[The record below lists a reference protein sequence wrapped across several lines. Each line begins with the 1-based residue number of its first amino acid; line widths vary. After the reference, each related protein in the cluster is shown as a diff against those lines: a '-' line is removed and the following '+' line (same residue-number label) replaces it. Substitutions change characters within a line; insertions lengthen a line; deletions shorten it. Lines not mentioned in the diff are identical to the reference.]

1 MTRTTLLKHVR
12 SILAGRGLTPDADVK
27 EILNHQRRFF
37 RTRCVDAK
45 GRQYTFKVYLLR
57 VPTTRHDFQHEIA
70 FYHFTGQAHLAQ
82 FPRWVAGDR
91 NRAHPWI
98 LYKYINGDLFTTYL
112 RRRRNHVPP
121 KLIASLARMLA
132 QYSQLK
138 IPAATRRLL
147 HLNAHRASDF
157 TARFRLY
164 SRGKKG
170 QVLRQYLTEAEL
182 EAAARIIAFHQT
194 EKHTQRQLASLAR
207 RRSGLGISHGDLS
220 TNNLLVDGD
229 RFAVLDW
236 EHIQIASPAY
246 DVAEIWMKEFSRAP
260 WRNKLVKRVTTL
272 QPDPAAFANLFA
284 IETLLFCL
292 RDIILHDRI
301 IHRLHHRR
309 SKAIIRG
316 LLTYYVRTY
325 RASLRGFTAIMK
337 TS

>member
-12 SILAGRGLTPDADVK
+12 SILNARGLKPDADVK
-27 EILNHQRRFF
+27 EILSHQRRFF

-45 GRQYTFKVYLLR
+45 GKQYTFKVYLLT

-70 FYHFTGQAHLAQ
+70 FYHFAGQMRLTQ

-91 NRAHPWI
+91 NRKHPWI
-98 LYKYINGDLFTTYL
+98 IYSYISGDLFTSYL

-121 KLIASLARMLA
+121 KLIASLARMLV
-132 QYSQLK
+132 QYNQLR

-164 SRGKKG
+164 SRGKNG
-170 QVLRQYLTEAEL
+170 SILRQYLTEAEL

-194 EKHTQRQLASLAR
+194 EKHTQRQL
-207 RRSGLGISHGDLS
+207 GISHGDLS
-220 TNNLLVDGD
+220 TNNLLVEGE

-236 EHIQIASPAY
+236 EHVQVASPAY
-246 DVAEIWMKEFSRAP
+246 DVAELWVKEFSRAP
-260 WRNKLVKRVTTL
+260 WRNKLAKHVATL
-272 QPDPAAFANLFA
+272 QADPAAFANLFA
-284 IETLLFCL
+284 IEVLLFCL
-292 RDIILHDRI
+292 RDLLLHDRI
-301 IHRLHHRR
+301 LHRLHHRR
-309 SKAIIRG
+309 SKAIIRR

-325 RASLRGFTAIMK
+325 RASLRGFASLLK
-337 TS
+337 T

>member
-12 SILAGRGLTPDADVK
+12 SILAARGLQPDADVK
-27 EILNHQRRFF
+27 EILSHQRRYF

-45 GRQYTFKVYLLR
+45 GKRYTFKVYLLR
-57 VPTTRHDFQHEIA
+57 VPTARHDFQHEIA
-70 FYHFTGQAHLAQ
+70 FYSFASKAHLVQ

-91 NRAHPWI
+91 NREHPWI
-98 LYKYINGDLFTTYL
+98 LYNYIEGDLFTSYL

-121 KLIASLARMLA
+121 KLIANLARSLA
-132 QYSQLK
+132 QYSQLR
-138 IPAATRRLL
+138 IPSATRRLL

-164 SRGKKG
+164 SRGKNG
-170 QVLRQYLTEAEL
+170 QVLRQYLTDTEL

-194 EKHTQRQLASLAR
+194 ERHTQRL
-207 RRSGLGISHGDLS
+207 LGISHGDLS
-220 TNNLLVDGD
+220 TNNLLVEGD

-236 EHIQIASPAY
+236 EHVQVASPAY
-246 DVAEIWMKEFSRAP
+246 DVAEIWVKEFSRAP
-260 WRNKLVKRVTTL
+260 WRNKLAKRVAAL

-284 IETLLFCL
+284 IEVLLFCL
-292 RDIILHDRI
+292 RDILLHDRI

-309 SKAIIRG
+309 SKGIIHR

-325 RASLRGFTAIMK
+325 RASLRGFSAIMK